1 VSLKGANLAFA
12 KLDNADLRA
21 AMMMFMSPEGISI
34 VDRSDPNR
42 GGGDG
47 TVDFSNCSLKR
58 ASFGNAKLEGAN
70 FSGAMLQGASFRGAK
85 LINVKF
91 DGAILTGV
99 DLKDLP
105 PEVLQNCITDV
116 TPAALE
122 KFEMLRSRLDA
133 HQQWIVSGGKQGS
146 HCVLDGED
154 IRPMQNLVVGRPL
167 TGLSARGAIAIG
179 LNFSG
184 CQLQGARF
192 DGADLR
198 DTDFSG
204 ADLRGA
210 SFADAK
216 IAHAKFD
223 KADLRSLVLGSGQVR
238 GTRFSDALGTA
249 SQFAS
254 ALIDGDANDLGLLA
268 QAA

>member
-1 VSLKGANLAFA
+1 
-12 KLDNADLRA
+12 
-21 AMMMFMSPEGISI
+21 MMMFMSPDGVDI

-58 ASFGNAKLEGAN
+58 ASFGNAKLDGAN
-70 FSGAMLQGASFRGAK
+70 FSGALLQGANFRGAK
-85 LINVKF
+85 LKNVKF

-99 DLKDLP
+99 DLRDLGVP
-105 PEVLQNCITDV
+105 PELLTGCIMDASPAVL
-116 TPAALE
+116 E
-122 KFEMLRSRLDA
+122 RFETLRSRLDA
-133 HQQWIVSGGKQGS
+133 HQEWIVSGGKLGS

-154 IRPMQNLVVGRPL
+154 IRTLQKLVIGRPL
-167 TGLSARGAIAIG
+167 TGLSARNAIAVG

-184 CQLQGARF
+184 SQLQGARF

-198 DTDFSG
+198 DANFSS

-210 SFADAK
+210 SFAGAK
-216 IAHAKFD
+216 ISHANFD
-223 KADLRSLVLGSGQVR
+223 KADLRGLVLGSGQVR
-238 GTRFSDALGTA
+238 TVSFADAIGTEH
-249 SQFAS
+249 QFAG
-254 ALIDGDANDLGLLA
+254 ALLDDGDIAQLGLLV